1 MHKALFASFFVI
13 FVSLWLTLTSGGIR
27 SAAPYNRGKGGTMAT
42 QVVLPSEIRAAGA
55 DETQERIVAAKA
67 ALGQRLVVLGHHY
80 QRDEVIRHA
89 DVTGDSFKLA
99 QHAASKAD
107 AEFIVFC
114 GVHFMAES
122 ADILS
127 AEHQRVILPD
137 LNAGCTMADM
147 AETDQ
152 VEDCWD
158 QVTAVIGEDIV
169 PVTYMNSTAGLKAF
183 VGRHGGAVCTS
194 SNARAVLDWAF
205 RLKRRVLFFP
215 DEHLG
220 RNTGFRMGIPLEA
233 MPLWDPYQ
241 PAGGT
246 TPEQLGDAK
255 ILLWKG
261 HCSVHNRFT
270 PDMVDRRRAQMPG
283 VQVIVHP
290 ECRFE
295 VAQKS
300 DAIGSTE
307 GIIKTVKASAP
318 GSKWAVG
325 TELHLVTRLAR
336 ECAPDREVVSLD
348 DCFCVCSTMFRID
361 PPHLLWVLENLV
373 EGRVVNQVKVPPR
386 TAAEA
391 KSALDRMLQIR

>member
-1 MHKALFASFFVI
+1 
-13 FVSLWLTLTSGGIR
+13 
-27 SAAPYNRGKGGTMAT
+27 MAT
-42 QVVLPSEIRAAGA
+42 QVVLPVEITSASA
-55 DETQERIVAAKA
+55 EEMQERIAAAKA
-67 ALGQRLVVLGHHY
+67 SLGTRLIVLGHHY

-99 QHAASKAD
+99 QAAASRPE

-127 AEHQRVILPD
+127 ADHQRVMLPD

-152 VEDCWD
+152 VEDCWE
-158 QVTAVIGEDIV
+158 QVTGVIGEDIL

-205 RLKRRVLFFP
+205 RQKQRVLFFP
-215 DEHLG
+215 DQHLG
-220 RNTGFRMGIPLEA
+220 RNTGYRMGIPLES
-233 MPLWDPYQ
+233 MPVWDPYE
-241 PAGGT
+241 PGGGV
-246 TPEQLGDAK
+246 TPDQLRDAR
-255 ILLWKG
+255 IVLWKG

-270 PDMVDRRRAQMPG
+270 PDMVDRRRAQIPG

-307 GIIKTVKASAP
+307 GIIKTVLASP
-318 GSKWAVG
+318 QGSKWAVG
-325 TELHLVTRLAR
+325 TELNLVTRLAR
-336 ECAPDREVVSLD
+336 DCAPDRQVVSLD

-361 PPHLLWVLENLV
+361 PPHLLWVLENLA

-386 TAAEA
+386 TSAEA
-391 KSALDRMLQIR
+391 KSALDRMLEIR